1 LTIQKCDNVTKPI
14 LTNAYLC
21 NDEVLNNINAAVDDI
36 LAKDFDPNELE
47 ELVLEL
53 MPSDEEEEGTVSE
66 LTPPEDDKIEIKCG
80 YYFVNHKSRSIR
92 WLEDYGFP
100 NLLAETRGANSLAH
114 ISMPFRSIPSLYSGA
129 ST

>member
-1 LTIQKCDNVTKPI
+1 MQLTIQNCDSVTKPI

-21 NDEVLNNINAAVDDI
+21 NDEVLYNINAAVDDI

-53 MPSDEEEEGTVSE
+53 MPPGKETVSE
-66 LTPPEDDKIEIKCG
+66 LTPPDEEEIEIKCG
-80 YYFVNHKSRSIR
+80 YYFVNHESRSLR
-92 WLEDYGFP
+92 YLEDFGFS
-100 NLLAETRGANSLAH
+100 NLIYEARGANSRAH
-114 ISMPFRSIPSLYSGA
+114 ISMPFRSIPSLYSIA